1 MAQAKTSADRKACDE
16 NFTYFNDVPGFEEDF
31 DVDYFELDYDDYAE
45 IYAYLEEDEDD
56 WWGSNN
62 FYY

>member
-31 DVDYFELDYDDYAE
+31 DVDYFEFDYEDILDYIEDLD
-45 IYAYLEEDEDD
+45 DEDD
-56 WWGSNN
+56 
-62 FYY
+62 